1 MVGNIPN
8 FNDID
13 IVRCFLNI
21 DKNISRA
28 ELVDR
33 LQLGEGTIRTILDIL
48 KNNNLITSTQKGH
61 SLSEEGNLVL
71 SNIKKDV
78 ELLEKIEYG
87 EYKNL
92 ESQGIIIKNAQRLE
106 KTTFLRDK
114 AIKNGADAALI
125 LVFDNGLKMP
135 DFESKEDFSGLEKYY
150 NFNKGDILIATFAD
164 SKRIAE
170 QSALSVALEL
180 NKNLQNFIKSLNNK

>member
-13 IVRCFLNI
+13 IVRCFLSI

-48 KNNNLITSTQKGH
+48 KNHSMITSTQKGH
-61 SLSEEGNLVL
+61 SLSEEGNSVL
-71 SNIKKDV
+71 GNIKKDV
-78 ELLEKIEYG
+78 ELLEKVEYG

-106 KTTFLRDK
+106 KTTFFRDK

-125 LVFDNGLKMP
+125 LVFDDGLKMP
-135 DFESKEDFSGLEKYY
+135 DFESKEDFSGLEEYY
-150 NFNKGDILIATFAD
+150 DFNDGDILIATFAD

-180 NKNLQNFIKSLNNK
+180 NKNLQNFIKSLTNK